1 MVFDKE
7 FIWRKDHFAYHIT
20 KKENMESIIEKGLIP
35 QIGDR
40 SKSVGD
46 DIKAVYFI
54 DDLSRLDEWIEALYK
69 DEELKDLEILKF
81 NLKNRKW
88 YIKFLD
94 DGEFY
99 TPNIILPNKIEFLR
113 LYDEINECY
122 MPLSFN
128 IEMYVQEWEPIY
140 KYKESK

>member
-1 MVFDKE
+1 M
-7 FIWRKDHFAYHIT
+7 YHIT

-54 DDLSRLDEWIEALYK
+54 DDLNKLDEWIEALYK
-69 DEELKDLEILKF
+69 DKELKDLEILKF

-122 MPLSFN
+122 VPLSFN
-128 IEMYVQEWEPIY
+128 SEIYVQEWEPIS
-140 KYKESK
+140 KYKELK